1 VLRRIHTKLGLTP
14 DIDIGI
20 GYQSDRKSLLYGPHS
35 PFSYPN
41 YNNLQTMVIP
51 NNRAET
57 DVSLKGL
64 STAEVFSFFQKVYF
78 LFVAENPK
86 AASPFIS
93 LDQGDFDKR
102 YGVYFE

>member
-1 VLRRIHTKLGLTP
+1 
-14 DIDIGI
+14 
-20 GYQSDRKSLLYGPHS
+20 
-35 PFSYPN
+35 
-41 YNNLQTMVIP
+41 MVIP